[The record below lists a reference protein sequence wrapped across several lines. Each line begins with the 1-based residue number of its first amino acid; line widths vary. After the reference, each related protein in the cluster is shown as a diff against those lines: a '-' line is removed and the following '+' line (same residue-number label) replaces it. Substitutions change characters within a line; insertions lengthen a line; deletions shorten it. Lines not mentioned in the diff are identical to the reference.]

1 MKNLH
6 VATHVEQENENSVIL
21 LYKVV
26 EGSCNQSFGINV
38 AELARFPKSVVD
50 MAKRKLQ
57 ELEDAEIAVEQPAS
71 NNVEI
76 KRSKFDYNLIQRVLS
91 KLEGDVD
98 IKTFRKVVSQEL
110 SS

>member
-6 VATHVEQENENSVIL
+6 VATHVEKTSENSVTL

-57 ELEDAEIAVEQPAS
+57 ELEDAEVDSEQTAS
-71 NNVEI
+71 DESDI
-76 KRSKFDYNLIQRVLS
+76 QRSKFDYNLVKRVLT
-91 KLEGDVD
+91 KMDGDVSLD
-98 IKTFRKVVSQEL
+98 TFRKVVAAEL
-110 SS
+110 PS

>member
-6 VATHVEQENENSVIL
+6 VATHVEKTSENSVTL

-57 ELEDAEIAVEQPAS
+57 ELEDAEVDSEQTAS
-71 NNVEI
+71 DI
-76 KRSKFDYNLIQRVLS
+76 QRSKFDYNLVKRVLT
-91 KLEGDVD
+91 KMDGDVSLD
-98 IKTFRKVVSQEL
+98 TFRKVVAAEL

>member
-6 VATHVEQENENSVIL
+6 VATHVEKTSENSVTL

-57 ELEDAEIAVEQPAS
+57 ELEDAEVDSEQTAS
-71 NNVEI
+71 DI
-76 KRSKFDYNLIQRVLS
+76 QRSKFDYNLVKRVLTKMDGEIS
-91 KLEGDVD
+91 LD
-98 IKTFRKVVSQEL
+98 TFRKVVAAEL